1 MKKERSLN
9 IELLRIFAMFFIVFG
24 HLTCIIGD
32 TNNLNWFNKFLLYV
46 PFGFVPGVNCFVLIS
61 SYFLINAEFK
71 AQRLVRTI
79 LETLFYTVILTIVCF
94 FFFNKGDIS
103 IYDIIKSF
111 YILGPTKYNYWFI
124 SKFIALLALQPF
136 LSKLALALTKKQY
149 KIFLAVLILI
159 NTELVGGFPFG
170 GLYGGGF
177 SLMWF
182 ICLFFTAGYLRL
194 HYTETSHKK
203 WLILL
208 IVFVTIKACIQYYN
222 LGNIISL
229 SYNSLITYGMA
240 ISCFMFFKNL
250 KISNSNKFIKFI
262 SPNILGVYLI
272 HCHYD
277 IYNLII
283 NSLSQGE
290 KDYKIIYLLFW
301 SICIFLICTIIDKFR
316 LYIFRI
322 LGITKLELNV
332 SQWLQCQYNKFN
344 N

>member
-1 MKKERSLN
+1 
-9 IELLRIFAMFFIVFG
+9 MFFIVLG
-24 HLTCIIGD
+24 HLYGIIGNI
-32 TNNLNWFNKFLLYV
+32 NNLNWFNKFLLYV
-46 PFGFVPGVNCFVLIS
+46 PLGFVPGVNCFVLIS

-79 LETLFYTVILTIVCF
+79 LETLFYTVSLTIICF

-103 IYDIIKSF
+103 ISDIVKSF

-149 KIFLAVLILI
+149 KIFLAILILI
-159 NTELVGGFPFG
+159 NTELIGGFPFG

-194 HYTETSHKK
+194 HYTETSHNN

-250 KISNSNKFIKFI
+250 RISNSNKFIKFI

-272 HCHYD
+272 HEHGLKHLYRNELANFLTQHPEWD
-277 IYNLII
+277 
-283 NSLSQGE
+283 
-290 KDYKIIYLLFW
+290 KITYLLIC
-301 SICIFLICTIIDKFR
+301 SISIFLICILIDKIR
-316 LYIFRI
+316 QKTYKISRI
-322 LGITKLELNV
+322 DKLEESL
-332 SQWLQCQYNKFN
+332 SKWLQSQYNKFN